1 MVALL
6 FALGADLAVLFLV
19 MFCRSALE
27 NHEHH
32 QFFIDGAMQHVAGE
46 KTVLVMRIEKLDRL
60 IKALYAVSGALFVAI
75 AALGLWQL
83 MQMVNLPQTPD
94 SP

>member
-6 FALGADLAVLFLV
+6 FALGTDLAVLFLV
-19 MFCRSALE
+19 MFYRSALE

-32 QFFIDGAMQHVAGE
+32 QFFFDGATQHVAGE

-60 IKALYAVSGALFVAI
+60 INTLYAISGALFVAL
-75 AALGLWQL
+75 AASGFWQL
-83 MQMVNLPQTPD
+83 LKIVNLIQTPATQ
-94 SP
+94 